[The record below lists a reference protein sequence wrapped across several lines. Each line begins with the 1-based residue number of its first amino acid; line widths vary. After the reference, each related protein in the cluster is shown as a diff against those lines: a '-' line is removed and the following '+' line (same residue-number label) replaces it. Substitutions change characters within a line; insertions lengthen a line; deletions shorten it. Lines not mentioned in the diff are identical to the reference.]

1 MAISSSDKVK
11 AIIFL
16 VVSALLMVA
25 IILSLVGTQWMKQ
38 KDHYFIEFS
47 ESLGGLSTGS
57 SVRFHGIKVGKVVRM
72 NIDLQNQMGLI
83 EVEVVKNTPV
93 KTDSI
98 ATIEVESFV
107 TGTRYVQITPGSV
120 GADLLEPNDPDVKIA
135 CLKSGFQKFA
145 GNIVNLGSQ
154 APALATNLTAMFSQP
169 NAQAVSEIVQKQ
181 VPVLLEHVN
190 AFFASQ
196 NALMISSILVRVDN
210 LIATNSAN
218 ISSAIAGFNTTMAS
232 VNSMVEENREVTRE
246 LLKNLSSASKTADD
260 LLSENRLLVSN
271 ILVKTGTSLDELKE
285 IIGESRQP
293 LKESLEKISSSASMV
308 EEFVSELKDQPSMLI
323 YGKEP
328 QKEDWID
335 EE

>member
-16 VVSALLMVA
+16 VVSALLMAA

-38 KDHYFIEFS
+38 KDHYYIEFS

-57 SVRFHGIKVGKVVRM
+57 SVRFHGIKVGKVVKM

-120 GADLLEPNDPDVKIA
+120 GAELLEPNDPDVKIA

-145 GNIVNLGSQ
+145 GNIVNLGAQ

-196 NALMISSILVRVDN
+196 NAMMISSILVRVDN
-210 LIATNSAN
+210 LIATNSAS
-218 ISSAIAGFNTTMAS
+218 ISSAIAGFNTTMTS

-246 LLKNLSSASKTADD
+246 LLKNLSSASKTADG
-260 LLSENRLLVSN
+260 LLSENRLLISN

-285 IIGESRQP
+285 MIGESRQP
-293 LKESLEKISSSASMV
+293 LRESLEKISSSATLV

>member
-1 MAISSSDKVK
+1 MAISSSDKIK

-16 VVSALLMVA
+16 IVSALLMVV

-38 KDHYFIEFS
+38 KDHYYIEFS

-57 SVRFHGIKVGKVVRM
+57 SVRFHGIKVGKVVKM

-120 GADLLEPNDPDVKIA
+120 GADLLPPNDPDVKIA

-154 APALATNLTAMFSQP
+154 APMLVTNITAMFSQG
-169 NAQAVSEIVQKQ
+169 NAQAVSEIVQNQ
-181 VPVLLEHVN
+181 VPVLLDHVN

-196 NALMISSILVRVDN
+196 NAMMVSSILVRVDA
-210 LIATNSAN
+210 LILTNSQALTQ
-218 ISSAIAGFNTTMAS
+218 AIAGFNSTITS
-232 VNSMVEENREVTRE
+232 VNAMVEENREVTRE
-246 LLKNLSSASKTADD
+246 LLKNLNSASKTADG
-260 LLSENRLLVSN
+260 LLSENRLLISN
-271 ILVKTGTSLDELKE
+271 ILVKTGTSLDELKDIMNE
-285 IIGESRQP
+285 NRQP
-293 LKESLEKISSSASMV
+293 LRESLEKISNSAGLV
-308 EEFVSELKDQPSMLI
+308 EEFVSELKNQPSMLI

>member
-72 NIDLQNQMGLI
+72 NIDLKNQMGLI

-120 GADLLEPNDPDVKIA
+120 GADLLEPNDPTVKIA

-260 LLSENRLLVSN
+260 LLSENRLLISN
-271 ILVKTGTSLDELKE
+271 ILIKTDTSLDELKE

-293 LKESLEKISSSASMV
+293 LKESLEKITSSASLV

>member
-1 MAISSSDKVK
+1 MAISSSDKIK

-16 VVSALLMVA
+16 IVSALLMVV

-38 KDHYFIEFS
+38 KDHYYIEFS

-83 EVEVVKNTPV
+83 EVEVTKNTPV

-120 GADLLEPNDPDVKIA
+120 GADLLTPNDPDVKIP
-135 CLKSGFQKFA
+135 CFKSGFQKFA
-145 GNIVNLGSQ
+145 GNVVNLGSQ
-154 APALATNLTAMFSQP
+154 APMLVTNITAMFSQG
-169 NAQAVSEIVQKQ
+169 NAQAVSEIVQNQ

-196 NALMISSILVRVDN
+196 NAAMVSSILQRVDAV
-210 LIATNSAN
+210 IATNSSELAA
-218 ISSAIAGFNTTMAS
+218 AIAGFNTAMTS
-232 VNSMVEENREVTRE
+232 VNTMVEENREVTRE
-246 LLKNLSSASKTADD
+246 LLKNLSSASKTADG
-260 LLSENRLLVSN
+260 LLNENRLLISN

-285 IIGESRQP
+285 IMNESRQP
-293 LKESLEKISSSASMV
+293 LRESLEKISSSASLV
-308 EEFVSELKDQPSMLI
+308 EEFVSELKDQPSLLI

>member
-57 SVRFHGIKVGKVVRM
+57 SVRFHGIKVGKVVKM

-120 GADLLEPNDPDVKIA
+120 GADLLEPNDPNVKIA

-218 ISSAIAGFNTTMAS
+218 ISSAIAGFNTTMTA

-246 LLKNLSSASKTADD
+246 LLKNLSSASKTADG
-260 LLSENRLLVSN
+260 LLSENRLLISN
-271 ILVKTGTSLDELKE
+271 ILIKTDTSLDELKE

-293 LKESLEKISSSASMV
+293 LKESLEKITSSASLV

>member
-293 LKESLEKISSSASMV
+293 LRESLEKISSSASMV